1 MEGAVPNEML
11 VEVRIAFNTSLNRQ
25 WFDIVKE
32 SSFVVVNVR
41 L

>member
-1 MEGAVPNEML
+1 ML
-11 VEVRIAFNTSLNRQ
+11 VEVRIAFNTSPNRQ

-32 SSFVVVNVR
+32 SSFVVVNAR